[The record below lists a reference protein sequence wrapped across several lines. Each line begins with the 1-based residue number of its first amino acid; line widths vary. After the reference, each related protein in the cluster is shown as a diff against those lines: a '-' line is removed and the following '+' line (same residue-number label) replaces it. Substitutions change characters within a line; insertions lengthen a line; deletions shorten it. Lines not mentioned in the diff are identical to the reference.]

1 MGGQPAARKSRR
13 SAESARN
20 ALSGPSPE
28 RPKSARKRA
37 HPGVTRPPLRG
48 RDPRTSAELSGTE
61 RTYIHPHQGH
71 LGINLRDS
79 GGSIVNGPKIA
90 RVATRAARHLG
101 PAPPSGAPCAVD
113 PGGFLPLFSYAPR
126 TWGRA
131 SGRVPLY
138 PGGGSVPSRGLSRE
152 FLGVAGSHTERA
164 LVKKSCNSS
173 IWTVGRT

>member
-20 ALSGPSPE
+20 ALSGPRPE

-71 LGINLRDS
+71 LGIYLRDS
-79 GGSIVNGPKIA
+79 GGSIVNGA
-90 RVATRAARHLG
+90 CLVELLLYGQRL
-101 PAPPSGAPCAVD
+101 AP
-113 PGGFLPLFSYAPR
+113 LPR
-126 TWGRA
+126 
-131 SGRVPLY
+131 
-138 PGGGSVPSRGLSRE
+138 GS
-152 FLGVAGSHTERA
+152 
-164 LVKKSCNSS
+164 
-173 IWTVGRT
+173 